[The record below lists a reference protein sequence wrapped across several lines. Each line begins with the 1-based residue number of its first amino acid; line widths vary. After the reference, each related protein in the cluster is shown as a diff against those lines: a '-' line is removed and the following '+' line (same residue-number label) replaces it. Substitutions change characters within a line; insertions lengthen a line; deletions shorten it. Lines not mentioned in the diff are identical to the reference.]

1 MAIGGVICDS
11 SFPACSIVL
20 VVIAIAVAI
29 IVGGNEN
36 AAASARGSSYLSGCE
51 AVCAGRAIRRA
62 LLPVGAPFAIAVAT
76 ATVPHFAIV
85 TITVAVIA
93 SSRVCPLQLMI
104 LLTVLTAGHPS
115 IGLR

>member
-1 MAIGGVICDS
+1 MAIGGVIYDS

-36 AAASARGSSYLSGCE
+36 TAACARGSLSGSE

-93 SSRVCPLQLMI
+93 SNRVCPLQLMI